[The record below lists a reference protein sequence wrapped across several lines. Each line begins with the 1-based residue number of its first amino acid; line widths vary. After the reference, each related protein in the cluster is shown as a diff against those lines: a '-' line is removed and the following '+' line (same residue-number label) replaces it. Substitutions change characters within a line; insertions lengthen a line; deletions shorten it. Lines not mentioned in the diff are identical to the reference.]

1 MAKKLYVGNLA
12 YNTTEDG
19 LRNLFSQFGNVVSA
33 KIIFDRDTGNSKGFG
48 FVELEADEEAAAAV
62 AGANGR
68 EFEGRQIRVN
78 EAMEKAP
85 GDRKTRGNW

>member
-19 LRNLFSQFGNVVSA
+19 LRNLFSQFGSVVSA

-48 FVELEADEEAAAAV
+48 FVELETDEEAAAAI
-62 AGANGR
+62 AGVNGR

-85 GDRKTRGNW
+85 SDRKMRGNW

>member
-19 LRNLFSQFGNVVSA
+19 LRNLFSQFGTVVSA

-48 FVELEADEEAAAAV
+48 FIELESDEEVAAAI
-62 AGANGR
+62 AGINGR
-68 EFEGRQIRVN
+68 DFDGRQIRVN

-85 GDRKTRGNW
+85 GDRKTRGGW